1 MAKKITDK
9 SKYKTSYKIDTWVAP
24 SQYIAE
30 LVCESDAKTR
40 GTVLPY
46 EFWNHSDWSKVFRYQ
61 VTLAAKLLKKYSAR
75 QLIAAIKVTKNLTSL
90 RSPILLRNIKP
101 EEQTAPPL
109 KTEKIDTTPIS
120 NEIRPNISKPNIL
133 DKLRDL

>member
-9 SKYKTSYKIDTWVAP
+9 SKYKTSYKIETWVAP

-46 EFWNHSDWSKVFRYQ
+46 EFWNHPEWTKVFRYQ

-90 RSPILLRNIKP
+90 RSPILLRNIRP
-101 EEQTAPPL
+101 DEPQAPV
-109 KTEKIDTTPIS
+109 KTEKLDVPTS